1 METKTSINHL
11 TPPDAKNLLCEGFD
25 YVMTFG
31 KHKGKTLLEILDESP
46 SYIVWLAENDI
57 IKIPDD
63 LLTMACHD
71 TMSPDFEDLHGD
83 WGCRD

>member
-1 METKTSINHL
+1 METELNHQN
-11 TPPDAKNLLCEGFD
+11 PPDAKHLLCEGFD

-31 KHKGKTLLEILDESP
+31 KHKGKTLVQILDESP
-46 SYIVWLAENDI
+46 SYIVWLAENDVV
-57 IKIPDD
+57 KIPDD

>member
-1 METKTSINHL
+1 MNINDKLKNETANGTK
-11 TPPDAKNLLCEGFD
+11 PVLCEGFD

-31 KHKGKTLLEILDESP
+31 KHKGKTLLQILDESP
-46 SYIVWLAENDI
+46 SYIVWLAENDVV
-57 IKIPDD
+57 KIPDD

>member
-1 METKTSINHL
+1 MTNKHESPTCTK
-11 TPPDAKNLLCEGFD
+11 PLLCEGFD

-31 KHKGKTLLEILDESP
+31 KYKGKTLVQILDECP
-46 SYIVWLAENDI
+46 SYIVWLSENDVV
-57 IKIPDD
+57 KIPDD

>member
-1 METKTSINHL
+1 MNENTDNGTKPVL
-11 TPPDAKNLLCEGFD
+11 GEGFD

-31 KHKGKTLLEILDESP
+31 KHKGKTLVQILDESP
-46 SYIVWLAENDI
+46 SYIVWLAENDVV
-57 IKIPDD
+57 KVPDD

-71 TMSPDFEDLHGD
+71 TMSPDFDDLHGD

>member
-1 METKTSINHL
+1 MSTNDELKNKTANGTK
-11 TPPDAKNLLCEGFD
+11 PVLCEGFD
-25 YVMTFG
+25 YVMPFG
-31 KHKGKTLLEILDESP
+31 KYKGKTLVQILDENP
-46 SYIVWLAENDI
+46 SYIVWLSENDVV
-57 IKIPDD
+57 KVSDD